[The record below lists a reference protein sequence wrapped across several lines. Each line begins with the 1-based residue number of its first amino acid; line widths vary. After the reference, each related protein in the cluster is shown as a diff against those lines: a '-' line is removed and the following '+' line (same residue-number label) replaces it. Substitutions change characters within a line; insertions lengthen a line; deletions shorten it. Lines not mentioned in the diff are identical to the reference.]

1 MGCSDPREK
10 IENEMVKMKMERI
23 IIQQERQHQLKLLKD
38 IDGKE
43 LNIQKIPDYIDESAY
58 TNQETKRIKRIR
70 PSSSKKLIKKLKLR
84 KCKSLNLKGI
94 FKTEKD
100 KDNDKDNSNEG
111 IKRKKTFNIKKTSKV

>member
-1 MGCSDPREK
+1 MGCSNPREK

-70 PSSSKKLIKKLKLR
+70 PKSSKKLIKKLKLR
-84 KCKSLNLKGI
+84 KCKSLNPKGFTKENI
-94 FKTEKD
+94 
-100 KDNDKDNSNEG
+100 KDNSYEG